1 MELRVVRAW
10 PDHDGG
16 VLRWVGSIVEGKIP
30 LDSAGSPES
39 PLGNLSTSGVWGR
52 GTGWSPPGAGHI
64 AHSTPLPQ
72 GWSWG
77 HAVNQSCG
85 AGSHGAELGS
95 AVGRKKLLHEHHWG
109 TGDGDTTPR
118 LLHPK
123 TGSASGGENPQIQ
136 SLLRARAASEPTSPH
151 GKV

>member
-10 PDHDGG
+10 PDHDDG

-85 AGSHGAELGS
+85 AGFPRSR
-95 AVGRKKLLHEHHWG
+95 VGQRCGEKKAPPRASL
-109 TGDGDTTPR
+109 GDGEWGYDP
-118 LLHPK
+118 
-123 TGSASGGENPQIQ
+123 
-136 SLLRARAASEPTSPH
+136 
-151 GKV
+151 